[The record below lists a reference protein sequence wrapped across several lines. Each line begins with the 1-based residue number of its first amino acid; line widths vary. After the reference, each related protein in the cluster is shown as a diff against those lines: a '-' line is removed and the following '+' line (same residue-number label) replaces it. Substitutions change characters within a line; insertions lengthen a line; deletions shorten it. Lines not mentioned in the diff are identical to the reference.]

1 MHGARNCAG
10 WDWKPE
16 KYRRPG
22 SVVYAF
28 NIHQDNREVPR
39 WRFLE
44 SSTYH
49 NNHPYLRE
57 PGDIK
62 LSSSSF
68 CKPLILSFVFILLAH
83 TVSIIIHGC
92 LGMHFFKH
100 RIYHQSI
107 KLTDHVIGFLN
118 NVYPLISLIIH
129 WYSKYA
135 NNCWHCPSKG
145 IISKLKTRNG
155 ILIFMDQWSESV
167 LFFIYLFFFFFL
179 EELLLI
185 LESFWK

>member
-1 MHGARNCAG
+1 
-10 WDWKPE
+10 
-16 KYRRPG
+16 
-22 SVVYAF
+22 
-28 NIHQDNREVPR
+28 
-39 WRFLE
+39 
-44 SSTYH
+44 
-49 NNHPYLRE
+49 
-57 PGDIK
+57 
-62 LSSSSF
+62 
-68 CKPLILSFVFILLAH
+68 LILSFVFILLAH

-167 LFFIYLFFFFFL
+167 WLFIYLVFFFFFGGTVADIGKFL
-179 EELLLI
+179 KIKKKSLH
-185 LESFWK
+185 